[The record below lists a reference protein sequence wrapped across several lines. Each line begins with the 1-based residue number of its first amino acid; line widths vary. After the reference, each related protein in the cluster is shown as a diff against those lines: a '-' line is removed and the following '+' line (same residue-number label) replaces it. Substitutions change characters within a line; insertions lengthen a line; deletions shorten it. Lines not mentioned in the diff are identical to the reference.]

1 MKYTNVALKEKI
13 REMYPDIEKH
23 KVSVGLTFSEEKNA
37 YLLKF
42 KRGKQELVTQ
52 IDKSDA
58 DDCMNNIRCV
68 AIHHDLPIPKQQC
81 PIAKPRNCCHVMG
94 NKQNCSALLSNT
106 AHFVKAFTLELCI
119 PYR

>member
-23 KVSVGLTFSEEKNA
+23 NVSVGLTFSEEKDA
-37 YLLKF
+37 YILKF

-58 DDCMNNIRCV
+58 DDCMNYIRCLHLGIKVGQFVGNFETREEFGRKV
-68 AIHHDLPIPKQQC
+68 A
-81 PIAKPRNCCHVMG
+81 
-94 NKQNCSALLSNT
+94 
-106 AHFVKAFTLELCI
+106 
-119 PYR
+119 

>member
-23 KVSVGLTFSEEKNA
+23 KVSVGLTFSEEKDA
-37 YLLKF
+37 YILKF

-58 DDCMNNIRCV
+58 DDCMNNIRCLYLGIKVGQFVGNFEAREEFGRKV
-68 AIHHDLPIPKQQC
+68 A
-81 PIAKPRNCCHVMG
+81 
-94 NKQNCSALLSNT
+94 
-106 AHFVKAFTLELCI
+106 
-119 PYR
+119 

>member
-37 YLLKF
+37 YILKF

-58 DDCMNNIRCV
+58 DDCMNNIRCLHLGIKVGQFVGNFEAREEFGRKV
-68 AIHHDLPIPKQQC
+68 A
-81 PIAKPRNCCHVMG
+81 
-94 NKQNCSALLSNT
+94 
-106 AHFVKAFTLELCI
+106 
-119 PYR
+119 